1 MWSNRAPPTPIGRA
15 RAPLQM
21 SVTPGRTWCSAY
33 SIDQVFGKRDNLL
46 VYMCAYVPSRALCY
60 VEVLSR
66 VPGGWCQHEGPRLPQ
81 HIFVSMRTDAF
92 TQRVADNVDATAAL
106 LARPVQC
113 VNCELASFL
122 CIAAGEGATS
132 RVWALGAGPGSEVGP
147 RVRGARRSHL
157 LSTHDELFVLPLTHT
172 RCAATLARQALAF
185 AAHALLRGDAPGAPK
200 SPPLPATLQGH
211 ATRTW
216 HQCFTRAQQASR
228 ACHLGHCWPKAPETD
243 FERNLSHC
251 D

>member
-1 MWSNRAPPTPIGRA
+1 MTICSCTCARTCPRAH
-15 RAPLQM
+15 
-21 SVTPGRTWCSAY
+21 SATSRCCLECRVAGASTKVRGFP
-33 SIDQVFGKRDNLL
+33 SIFLFQ
-46 VYMCAYVPSRALCY
+46 CALTHSLK
-60 VEVLSR
+60 
-66 VPGGWCQHEGPRLPQ
+66 
-81 HIFVSMRTDAF
+81 
-92 TQRVADNVDATAAL
+92 RVADNVDATAAL

-113 VNCELASFL
+113 VNCERASFL

-251 D
+251 N